1 MPHAT
6 RQCPRCSSP
15 YSSSQSACADCLNAA
30 KRAKRAA
37 QIASR
42 PTTPCVVC
50 GTYFR
55 PSSTRNGTCS
65 TGCQKVNAK
74 RLRGTPELTEK
85 PCVFCKLSFMPSRA
99 DSMHCSG
106 VCAERARYLVRG
118 KTPEYKKYKTEYH
131 RAYQALNRVRLIENS
146 RKWRESNRDHHRE
159 LSIEWYR
166 ANRERSWAAS
176 RAWAKANPRAL
187 ALREHR
193 RRARKRGTQ
202 VHPIKASSV
211 LEKINYWGGACWM
224 CSKQADTIDHVKPLA
239 AGGYHMLANLR
250 PACRSCNSSKGAK
263 WFGPENLS
271 MFIRL

>member
-6 RQCPRCSSP
+6 RNCPRCSSP

-42 PTTPCVVC
+42 PTTLCAIC
-50 GTYFR
+50 GTDFR

-74 RLRGTPELTEK
+74 RLRGTPELTEMA
-85 PCVFCKLSFMPSRA
+85 CIYCAASFMPARASSR
-99 DSMHCSG
+99 HCSPR
-106 VCAERARYLVRG
+106 CKEHDRYSVRG
-118 KTPEYKKYKTEYH
+118 QTSEYKAYKRQYGHAYH
-131 RAYQALNRVRLIENS
+131 ARNQPRLIEKS
-146 RKWRESNRDHHRE
+146 RKWRESNRDQHRE
-159 LSIEWYR
+159 LSINWYR
-166 ANRERSWAAS
+166 ANLERSRATS

-202 VHPIKASSV
+202 VRPIKASSV
-211 LEKINYWGGACWM
+211 LEKINYWGSACWM
-224 CSKQADTIDHVKPLA
+224 CTKPADTLDHVKPLA